1 MFMSM
6 SNKERNIGKKTSLKG
21 IQRLFFKVQLS
32 LIVTLALMLGI
43 AGSIIN
49 IKYETKKRDQNLQ
62 NVAETIAK
70 SPLLTEGELDEEGTV
85 MYGYLETLKEAL
97 SDIDVISVVDRKGI
111 RIYHSNSDLI
121 GTKYDGNMPDF
132 KNHTSGFYA
141 VDEDGPSG
149 KQRRVYAAVYNQD
162 GDYIGVVMAIM
173 LAKNIHSET
182 MQMLLIFGVI
192 TVLAIAVELVLA
204 GRLSK
209 KVKKSLMG
217 YEPDVFTAMYKMRDN
232 ILETLEEGIIAIDEN
247 DIIQFINDSAIEMLG
262 KNPREEIVGKK
273 IEILHDEILTS
284 VMKNGGK
291 ETNVNLSNAD
301 IILDRISIKESDGA
315 KGTIGVLHNRAE
327 YTKLMEDLS
336 GTRYLVD
343 SMRANNHDFTNKLH
357 VILGLIQMEMYEE
370 AISYIQNITMVQRET
385 ISKVMNAVNEP
396 AVAALIIGKI
406 ARASELNV
414 KFVLRE
420 TCYYSASDMKLPSE
434 MMVTVIGN
442 LLDNAFDAMNE
453 SKNPNEHNEL
463 LFGIYSRPG
472 AVLITV
478 DDTGK
483 GIKKDE
489 MEMIFMN
496 GYSTKGNDR
505 GTGLYQIKSMIENYG
520 GKITV
525 ESQEGVGSSFSV
537 SFTKEI

>member
-1 MFMSM
+1 M
-6 SNKERNIGKKTSLKG
+6 SNSSVNTNKKTSLKG
-21 IQRLFFKVQLS
+21 IQHLFFKVQLS

-43 AGSIIN
+43 AGTLIN
-49 IKYETKKRDQNLQ
+49 IQYETQKRDQNLQ

-70 SPLLTEGELDEEGTV
+70 SPMLAEGELSEDGTV

-97 SDIDVISVVDRKGI
+97 ADIDVISVVDKNGI
-111 RIYHSNSDLI
+111 RIYHSNSELI

-132 KNHTSGFYA
+132 ETYTSGFYA
-141 VDEDGPSG
+141 VDENGPSG
-149 KQRRVYAAVYNQD
+149 NQRRAYAAIYNKD
-162 GDYIGVVMAIM
+162 GEYVGVVMAIM

-182 MQMLLIFGVI
+182 MQMLLIFGAI
-192 TVLAIAVELVLA
+192 TILAIAIELVIA
-204 GRLSK
+204 GSLSK

-217 YEPDVFTAMYKMRDN
+217 YEPDVFTAMYRMRDN
-232 ILETLEEGIIAIDEN
+232 ILETLEEGIIATDEN
-247 DIIQFINDSAIEMLG
+247 GIIQFANGSAIKMLCKNPFENIIG
-262 KNPREEIVGKK
+262 KN
-273 IEILHDEILTS
+273 IEILGDEILTS
-284 VMKNGGK
+284 VMINGDK

-301 IILDRISIKESDGA
+301 IILDRITIKESDGA
-315 KGTIGVLHNRAE
+315 NGAIGVLHDRAE

-357 VILGLIQMEMYEE
+357 VILGLIQMEMYDE

-420 TCYYSASDMKLPSE
+420 GCYYSAADMSLPSE
-434 MMVTVIGN
+434 MLVTVIGN
-442 LLDNAFDAMNE
+442 LLDNAFDAMND
-453 SKNPNEHNEL
+453 SNNPNEHKEL
-463 LFGIYSRPG
+463 MFGIYSRPG

-478 DDTGK
+478 DDTGN
-483 GIKKDE
+483 GIKDE
-489 MEMIFMN
+489 DIDMIFVN
-496 GYSTKGNDR
+496 GYSTKGTGR
-505 GTGLYQIKSMIENYG
+505 GTGLYQIKSMVENYG

-537 SFTKEI
+537 SFTKEK

>member
-192 TVLAIAVELVLA
+192 TVLAIAVELVLV

-301 IILDRISIKESDGA
+301 IILDRISIKESDRA

-420 TCYYSASDMKLPSE
+420 ACYYSASDMKLPSE